1 VPLPDYLLD
10 LPAEEAARLIALSLL
25 ERAAAAAARMAD
37 PSDLQALHDFRVAT
51 RRLVA
56 CLQAYRPE
64 IDGSVSSRIRR
75 RLRRLARVTT
85 RSRDLEVHLTWD
97 RQQEDDL
104 TARQRVGLR
113 WHIGRLEARRQRA
126 DRAVY
131 RDVQTRFR
139 KLEPRLRRRLQVY
152 RIRIEHD
159 PARRRHEAAAV
170 LGSRIRKFGG
180 DLEWRLAEI
189 GSIQDERQ
197 VHRARL
203 AAKRLRYLLEP
214 IRSEAQGVEPLIV
227 RLRQLQDHL
236 GELHDSQT
244 LQDDLTAALVDAGE
258 EHRRRLSRAVHTAA
272 KGDGIAE
279 DAGEDPR
286 PGLLKLARRLRG
298 REVLAF
304 TRLQVEWLD
313 GAAEEFFEA
322 VTELGKRIAH
332 RPSCVAE
339 IERKFLLRQVPTTA
353 RQMPAIEIEQGWLPG
368 TRLVERVRQWRDDR
382 LEVRYRTVKPGTG
395 PDGDEVEE
403 ATARGLFEDVWPLT
417 RGRRVVKRRHEVPDY
432 GLTWGIEQFLDR
444 DLVLA
449 QVQLAGEEPA
459 LPVPEWLEPYVVREV
474 TGEREYSNRAL
485 AR

>member
-1 VPLPDYLLD
+1 MPLPEYLLD

-25 ERAAAAAARMAD
+25 DRAAIAAGRLAD
-37 PSDLQALHDFRVAT
+37 PSDPQALHDFRVAM

-75 RLRRLARVTT
+75 QLRRLARVTT

-97 RQQEDDL
+97 RQQEGDL
-104 TARQRVGLR
+104 TARQRAGLR
-113 WHIGRLEARRQRA
+113 WHLGRLEARRRRA
-126 DRAVY
+126 DRAVF
-131 RDVQTRFR
+131 RNVDTRFR
-139 KLEPRLRRRLQVY
+139 KLEPRLRRRLEVY
-152 RIRIEHD
+152 RMRIERD

-189 GSIQDERQ
+189 GSIEDERQ
-197 VHRARL
+197 SHRARL

-214 IRSEAQGVEPLIV
+214 IRDEVHGVEPLIE
-227 RLRQLQDHL
+227 RLRTLQDHL

-244 LQDDLTAALVDAGE
+244 LQADLAAALLGAGE
-258 EHRRRLSRAVHTAA
+258 EHARRLSRAVRMAA
-272 KGDGIAE
+272 KGDGIAD

-286 PGLLKLARRLRG
+286 PGLLTLIRRLRA
-298 REVLAF
+298 REERAF
-304 TRLQVEWLD
+304 ARLEAEWLD
-313 GAAEEFFEA
+313 GAAGSFFEE
-322 VTELGKRIAH
+322 VTALGKRIAH

-339 IERKFLLRQVPTTA
+339 IERKFVLRQVPTTA
-353 RQMPAIEIEQGWLPG
+353 RQMPTIEIEQGWLPG
-368 TRLVERVRQWRDDR
+368 TRLVERMRRWRDDR

-395 PDGDEVEE
+395 PSGDEVEE

-417 RGRRVVKRRHEVPDY
+417 QGRRVVKRRHEVPDY

-459 LPVPEWLEPYVVREV
+459 LPLPEWLEPYVVREV

>member
-25 ERAAAAAARMAD
+25 DRAAAAAARMANSSD
-37 PSDLQALHDFRVAT
+37 PQALRDFRVAT
-51 RRLVA
+51 RRLVS

-64 IDGSVSSRIRR
+64 IDGSISSRIRR

-85 RSRDLEVHLTWD
+85 KSRDLEVHLTWD

-113 WHIGRLEARRQRA
+113 WHIGRLEARRLRA

-131 RDVQTRFR
+131 REVETRFR
-139 KLEPRLRRRLQVY
+139 KLEPRLRRRLEVY

-189 GSIQDERQ
+189 GSIRDEREA
-197 VHRARL
+197 HRARL

-214 IRSEAQGVEPLIV
+214 IRSDAHGVEPLIE

-244 LQDDLTAALVDAGE
+244 LQADLDASLLDAGE
-258 EHRRRLSRAVHTAA
+258 EHRRRLSRAVRTTA

-286 PGLLKLARRLRG
+286 PGLLTLARRLRA
-298 REVLAF
+298 REERAF
-304 TRLQVEWLD
+304 ARLQVEWLE
-313 GAAEEFFEA
+313 GAAEGSFEE

-339 IERKFLLRQVPTTA
+339 IERRFLLRQVPTTA
-353 RQMPAIEIEQGWLPG
+353 RQMPTIEIEQGWLPG
-368 TRLVERVRQWRDDR
+368 TRLVERVRQWRDDH

-395 PDGDEVEE
+395 PDGDEVEA

-417 RGRRVVKRRHEVPDY
+417 QGRRVIKRRHEVPDY

-449 QVQLAGEEPA
+449 EVQLAGEEPA
-459 LPVPEWLEPYVVREV
+459 LPLPEWLEPYVVREV

>member
-1 VPLPDYLLD
+1 MPLPDYLLD

-25 ERAAAAAARMAD
+25 DRAAAAAARMAD
-37 PSDLQALHDFRVAT
+37 PSDPRALHDFRVAT
-51 RRLVA
+51 RRLVT

-85 RSRDLEVHLTWD
+85 RSRDLEVHLIWD

-113 WHIGRLEARRQRA
+113 WHIGRLEERRQRA
-126 DRAVY
+126 DRAVC
-131 RDVQTRFR
+131 RDVQTRFS

-197 VHRARL
+197 AHRARL
-203 AAKRLRYLLEP
+203 AAKRLCYLLEP

-244 LQDDLTAALVDAGE
+244 LQADLTAALVDAGE

-304 TRLQVEWLD
+304 TRLQAEWLE
-313 GAAEEFFEA
+313 GAAEKFFEA

-353 RQMPAIEIEQGWLPG
+353 RQMPTIEIEQGWLPG
-368 TRLVERVRQWRDDR
+368 TRLVERVRQWRDDH

-449 QVQLAGEEPA
+449 QVQLVGEEPA

>member
-1 VPLPDYLLD
+1 VLLPDYLLD

-25 ERAAAAAARMAD
+25 DRAAAAAERLAR
-37 PSDLQALHDFRVAT
+37 PSDPEALHDFRVAT
-51 RRLVA
+51 RRLVS

-64 IDGSVSSRIRR
+64 IDGSVSPRIRR

-104 TARQRVGLR
+104 TTRQVAGLR
-113 WHIGRLEARRQRA
+113 WHIGRLEARRRRA
-126 DRAVY
+126 DRAVR
-131 RDVQTRFR
+131 RDVETRFR
-139 KLEPRLRRRLQVY
+139 KLEPRLRRRLEVY

-180 DLEWRLAEI
+180 DLEWRLAAI
-189 GSIQDERQ
+189 GSVQDERQ
-197 VHRARL
+197 VHHARM

-214 IRSEAQGVEPLIV
+214 IQGDVTGVEPLIE
-227 RLRQLQDHL
+227 RLRRLQDHL
-236 GELHDSQT
+236 GQVHDSQT
-244 LQDDLTAALVDAGE
+244 LQADLTAALLEAGE
-258 EHRRRLSRAVHTAA
+258 EHRRRLSRAVRTAA

-286 PGLLKLARRLRG
+286 PGLLTLARRLRA
-298 REVLAF
+298 REERAF
-304 TRLQVEWLD
+304 TQLQAEWLD
-313 GAAEEFFEA
+313 GAAEVFFEQ
-322 VTELGKRIAH
+322 VTALGKRIAH
-332 RPSCVAE
+332 RPSCVEE

-353 RQMPAIEIEQGWLPG
+353 RQMPTIEIEQGWLPG
-368 TRLVERVRQWRDDR
+368 TRLVERVRRWRDDH

-395 PDGDEVEE
+395 PDGGEAEE

-417 RGRRVVKRRHEVPDY
+417 QGRRVLKRRHEVPDY
-432 GLTWGIEQFLDR
+432 GVTWSIEQFLDR

-449 QVQLAGEEPA
+449 QVQLPGAAPEPP
-459 LPVPEWLEPYVVREV
+459 LPEWLEPYVVREV